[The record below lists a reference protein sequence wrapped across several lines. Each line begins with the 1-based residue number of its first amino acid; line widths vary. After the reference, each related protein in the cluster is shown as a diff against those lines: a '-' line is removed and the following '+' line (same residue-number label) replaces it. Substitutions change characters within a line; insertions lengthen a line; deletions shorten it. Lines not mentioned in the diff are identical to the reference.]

1 MPMGRGPRNYEEKL
15 ITPEQAVELIE
26 EGWKRAD
33 LHVHTTCSFDVLP
46 VKDLHPQSL
55 YEKAL
60 KMGMDYVT
68 FTDHDT
74 IEAYEILG
82 WSRERLVPG
91 VEISVYDPEFAGH
104 SLHINIFELDRE
116 EFFELMEIAEI
127 EHDLRSFIKYLRRN
141 KLPFIYNHPFWF
153 EFHSEPNPSSV
164 PRLAKLFPVL
174 EYNMHELKQKNAL
187 TIALAENFGKG
198 IAATTDTH
206 TGSLG
211 KVYTLARGD
220 NFKEF
225 FRNIEKGKSYIVPE
239 DLTRELLIDEMN
251 TWINLIFEKSQ
262 KSRDIES
269 YLTGIKSLDTM
280 VKISRSALLSYFPGL
295 NRTTMNL
302 FYMISNT
309 GFPASVYIHS
319 AENLV
324 REIERQIEIEK
335 QNKV

>member
-1 MPMGRGPRNYEEKL
+1 MGRGSRNYEEKL

-26 EGWKRAD
+26 EGWRRAD

-46 VKDLHPQSL
+46 VRDLHPESL

-82 WSRERLVPG
+82 WNREKLIPG

-127 EHDLRSFIKYLRRN
+127 EHDLRSFIKYLRRH

-153 EFHSEPNPSSV
+153 EFHSVPNPSSV

-174 EYNMHELKQKNAL
+174 EYNMHELKQKNEL
-187 TIALAENFGKG
+187 TIALAENLGKG

-206 TGSLG
+206 TGRIG
-211 KVYTLARGD
+211 KVYTLAKGD
-220 NFKEF
+220 NFNEF
-225 FRNIEKGKSYIVPE
+225 FKNVTQGKSYIVPE

-251 TWINLIFEKSQ
+251 TWIDLIFEKSQ
-262 KSRDIES
+262 KNRDIEG

-280 VKISRSALLSYFPGL
+280 VKISRSTLLSSFPGL

-309 GFPASVYIHS
+309 GLPASVYIHS
-319 AENLV
+319 AENLAKD
-324 REIERQIEIEK
+324 IERQIEIEK
-335 QNKV
+335 QN